1 MPIKIP
7 NGLPAHDVLRRE
19 GVMVMS
25 EETALRQDIRP
36 LQIALLNL
44 MPNKVR
50 TETQFARLIGATPLQ
65 IELTLIR
72 MSEHTP
78 KNTAAE
84 HMEAFYR
91 PFVEL
96 KAQKFDGLVI
106 TGAPIEL
113 LAFEEV
119 TYWGELTEVFDW
131 SQTNLH
137 STFAVC
143 WGAQA
148 MLHHFHGVQKH
159 ALAKKAFGC
168 FRHRNRAPASPYL
181 RGFSDEFT
189 IPVSRWTEIREAE
202 LPPSRGLT
210 VLMSADET
218 GPCLIE
224 DPGHRALY
232 MFNHIEYDTTSL
244 KEEYDRDI
252 ARGEPIGVPV
262 NYFPGDDPA
271 RPPENRWRSHA
282 HLLLGNWINEVY
294 QTTPFD
300 MAAIGPAPAP
310 ARDGG
315 RSAEVAVRASGPA

>member
-7 NGLPAHDVLRRE
+7 ANLPAHGVLTRE

-65 IELTLIR
+65 IELTLVR
-72 MSEHTP
+72 MTEHRS
-78 KNTAAE
+78 KNTSAE

-91 PFVEL
+91 PFAEMR
-96 KAQKFDGLVI
+96 ARKFDGLII

-113 LAFEEV
+113 LPFEEV
-119 TYWGELTEVFDW
+119 GYWRELTEVFDW
-131 SQTNLH
+131 SQTNAH
-137 STFAVC
+137 STFAIC

-148 MLHHFHGVQKH
+148 MLHHFHGVDKH
-159 ALAKKAFGC
+159 ALAQKAFGV
-168 FRHRNRAPASPYL
+168 FRHRNRAEGSPFL
-181 RGFSDEFT
+181 RGFSDKFM
-189 IPVSRWTEIREAE
+189 IPVSRWTEIREE
-202 LPPSRGLT
+202 EIPTDRGLNI
-210 VLMSADET
+210 LISAPET

-224 DPGHRALY
+224 DTDHRALY

-252 ARGEPIGVPV
+252 AKGEPIDVPV
-262 NYFPGDDPA
+262 NYFPGDDPSQ
-271 RPPENRWRSHA
+271 PPENRWRSHA
-282 HLLLGNWINEVY
+282 HLLFGNWINEVY
-294 QTTPFD
+294 QSTPYD
-300 MAAIGPAPAP
+300 LGDIGHAEGALSV
-310 ARDGG
+310 
-315 RSAEVAVRASGPA
+315 SA